1 MEHHC
6 FFNGLLKK
14 DGRSRFWIK
23 YSHAGLSLGP
33 MHILMMYGLALQ
45 NGNILKTECLES
57 HFMDIPCIL
66 FTSNSR
72 HYVITEDSVIAAWP
86 SRSDKESETLQL
98 NDGRIITAKNVRRFN
113 FIDIPKIESLTAID
127 DGIVF

>member
-1 MEHHC
+1 MIHYWVKAIPGETSILDPLRHSV
-6 FFNGLLKK
+6 LA
-14 DGRSRFWIK
+14 IK
-23 YSHAGLSLGP
+23 YLDG
-33 MHILMMYGLALQ
+33 
-45 NGNILKTECLES
+45 
-57 HFMDIPCIL
+57 
-66 FTSNSR
+66 
-72 HYVITEDSVIAAWP
+72 VIAAWP